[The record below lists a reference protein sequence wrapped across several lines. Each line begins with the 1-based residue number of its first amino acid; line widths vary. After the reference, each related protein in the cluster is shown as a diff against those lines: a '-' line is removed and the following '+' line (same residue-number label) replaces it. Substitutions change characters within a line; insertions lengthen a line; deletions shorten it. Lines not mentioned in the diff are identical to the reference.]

1 MSHHDLLL
9 VVGLLFAVTLLTLAG
24 PVLGVAQPLMLVMG
38 GLAIALIPELP
49 PVHLES
55 DLVFLIFLP
64 PLLYEAAWFTD
75 WREFW
80 KWRRSISML
89 AFGLVFFTSGIVA
102 LVTASVIPDFT
113 LALGFLLGGIV
124 TRGAARTKAA
134 LDELRTAIHA
144 VHAGGRDFRHS
155 IIDVQRE
162 ALDRIREAGTY
173 DQEVVRKMES
183 MLDLEEARL
192 NG

>member
-102 LVTASVIPDFT
+102 LVTASVIPGFT

-134 LDELRTAIHA
+134 WTSCGLPSMRCTRAAGTSAIQSSTCSA
-144 VHAGGRDFRHS
+144 RHS
-155 IIDVQRE
+155 TASARR
-162 ALDRIREAGTY
+162 ARTT
-173 DQEVVRKMES
+173 RKS
-183 MLDLEEARL
+183 SARWRACSTSKKH
-192 NG
+192 G